1 MENGRQPMK
10 VVIINTKYVKTDAT
24 SFKSVVQELTGRDS
38 KVATNPPRLRS
49 RFYEEQV
56 KKKEQAGVQT
66 AAGVGSSTSSRPGD
80 SILMK
85 NLSFKELERLLKEMP
100 PGDDLWWNMD

>member
-24 SFKSVVQELTGRDS
+24 NS
-38 KVATNPPRLRS
+38 KVATNSPRPRS

-100 PGDDLWWNMD
+100 PGDYLWWNMD

>member
-1 MENGRQPMK
+1 MK
-10 VVIINTKYVKTDAT
+10 VVIINTEYVKTDAT

-38 KVATNPPRLRS
+38 KVETNPPRLRS

-56 KKKEQAGVQT
+56 KKKEQVGVQT
-66 AAGVGSSTSSRPGD
+66 AAGVGSSTSRQGD

-85 NLSFKELERLLKEMP
+85 NLSFKEFERLYKEMP